1 MYLILPA
8 GRQVDGGERSWWIR
22 LQWFELR
29 SEVGV
34 GDEGMA
40 LKFFDGALK
49 EGTSGS
55 ETGEGSRRTREG
67 DGGASREE
75 SQSRC
80 GRMFGR

>member
-1 MYLILPA
+1 M
-8 GRQVDGGERSWWIR
+8 
-22 LQWFELR
+22 QWFELR

-67 DGGASREE
+67 DGGRVARNLNRDAGECSDGE
-75 SQSRC
+75 S
-80 GRMFGR
+80 GRMEEVVCGG